1 AAGMSQA
8 GEKQTLWVRC
18 KLHHSVQSLSL
29 RTADGSDPT
38 RLKPAALKKTCA
50 RAGVSPIGSGDELLI
65 GLVAALKRTAPAEAA
80 ASADSSSSS
89 APAAP
94 AAPAGPALAAAVLS
108 LADESAYDP
117 IVVLRLSDPS
127 LGASSPAAL
136 LRRGYLKMSLMIHPD
151 RIGRAFPEA
160 TRAFQVLVEAFERL
174 TSPDSVPSADAP
186 AKKGE
191 KAKPARISRSNDG
204 CHRTRVKCPRCK
216 TAWGDAVEGNPDYYY
231 NIMMQGLRSFCC
243 STCLLE
249 FGCMS
254 ATHECP
260 KCRRAFEYG
269 PEDYHRQVTCG
280 SAKCGRKFGFMMY
293 HMSDLALRTLRD
305 DVVRTRDEKAKYAAG
320 MKRRAESARRRN
332 DVAEDAMELQ
342 QFKLGLAN
350 ECPQCGVSY
359 AELKEQG
366 VSPAEHMLNCNDS
379 GAKEKRKRE
388 KEELRAKKAK
398 REEGERKQGKAEAL
412 ASWQFLGSK
421 DEQLYLL
428 GEDELAKVAS
438 DRGVSADPAAS
449 KSGLIAAIVSGNS
462 TSIVAHDGRAA
473 GKLSRETLPS
483 ISTLQR
489 MDEEELRCVLAAG
502 GVAGVEGKGKA
513 ALLALVEG
521 AVLDDGEGKKG
532 GGVKLLGNGGQEVID
547 LVDDDDD
554 DEEEEGSDG
563 GWEPEE

>member
-1 AAGMSQA
+1 
-8 GEKQTLWVRC
+8 
-18 KLHHSVQSLSL
+18 
-29 RTADGSDPT
+29 
-38 RLKPAALKKTCA
+38 
-50 RAGVSPIGSGDELLI
+50 
-65 GLVAALKRTAPAEAA
+65 
-80 ASADSSSSS
+80 
-89 APAAP
+89 
-94 AAPAGPALAAAVLS
+94 
-108 LADESAYDP
+108 
-117 IVVLRLSDPS
+117 
-127 LGASSPAAL
+127 
-136 LRRGYLKMSLMIHPD
+136 
-151 RIGRAFPEA
+151 
-160 TRAFQVLVEAFERL
+160 
-174 TSPDSVPSADAP
+174 
-186 AKKGE
+186 
-191 KAKPARISRSNDG
+191 
-204 CHRTRVKCPRCK
+204 
-216 TAWGDAVEGNPDYYY
+216 
-231 NIMMQGLRSFCC
+231 
-243 STCLLE
+243 
-249 FGCMS
+249 
-254 ATHECP
+254 
-260 KCRRAFEYG
+260 
-269 PEDYHRQVTCG
+269 
-280 SAKCGRKFGFMMY
+280 
-293 HMSDLALRTLRD
+293 
-305 DVVRTRDEKAKYAAG
+305 

-421 DEQLYLL
+421 DEQLYVPSFGATPPPSDSSYALARRYLL

-554 DEEEEGSDG
+554 DEEEEEGSDG